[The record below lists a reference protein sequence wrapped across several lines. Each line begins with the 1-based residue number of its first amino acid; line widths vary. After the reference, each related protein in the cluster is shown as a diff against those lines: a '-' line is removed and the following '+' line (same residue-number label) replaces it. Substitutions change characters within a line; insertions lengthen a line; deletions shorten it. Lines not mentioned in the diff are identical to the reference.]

1 MQISVKIDE
10 LKPSASNVRS
20 KHSKEDI
27 QMMADSITH
36 RGIIN
41 PPSVAKNGDGRYE
54 VVAGFL
60 RTLGA
65 AKAGVK
71 EITCIDVTALTPSE
85 RTEISL
91 AENVDRRGMTAM
103 QYYAAFNKLFKA
115 GMPVEKIGERFSK
128 TEREV
133 QQLLAI
139 GSLPK
144 KILDL
149 ADAEEIGD
157 RTLQALAI
165 AAGKDVVRYGKLTA
179 KERPRD
185 WEIQEWLA
193 GDKGMFME
201 KFALFDM
208 ELYTGPKITDLFADT
223 DEVWL
228 MDGEQFWNLQ
238 AAAYDAILKGY
249 DDKGWQLEQIDYWQG
264 WAYERVSKKK
274 GGKVIWCKNEKSG
287 EVEFHVGY
295 KRINT
300 SGKAPKAKGS
310 AGKPEA
316 KPETSQA
323 FDNFMGETRHKALQA
338 FMVQNNRVGIEG
350 ALALVLK
357 QADNISFRSGGL
369 KLSDTYSDSLHSGDD
384 FIYVHDAYTD
394 MLTELGIKEGHTW
407 DVDLAKLVLKF
418 DEYKTAQLVE
428 WIVLTITYNW
438 NMEGKTVTDELGKG
452 LEIIQVTNWKADD
465 AFWNGI
471 KNKDTLLKIA
481 KENSITVT
489 KNATMNS
496 IRSVL
501 KAKVPAT
508 WRPSWL
514 FFGKVS

>member
-1 MQISVKIDE
+1 MLRLKVDE
-10 LKPSASNVRS
+10 LKPSVSNVRS

-65 AKAGVK
+65 AKAGVD
-71 EITCIDVTALTPSE
+71 EIECVDVTALTPSE

-91 AENVDRRGMTAM
+91 SENVDRRGMSAM

-133 QQLLAI
+133 QQFLAI

-157 RTLQALAI
+157 RTIQALAI
-165 AAGKDVVRYGKLTA
+165 ANGKDVIRYGKLTA

-193 GDKGMFME
+193 GEKGMFME
-201 KFALFDM
+201 KYALFDL
-208 ELYTGPKITDLFADT
+208 ELYVGPKITDLFADT

-228 MDGEQFWNLQ
+228 MDGEQFWELQ
-238 AAAYDAILKGY
+238 AKAYDAILKGY
-249 DDKGWQLEQIDYWQG
+249 DDKGWQIEQVEHWQP
-264 WAYERVSKKK
+264 WAYERVAKKK
-274 GGKVIWCKNEKSG
+274 GGKVIWSKNERSG
-287 EVEFHVGY
+287 EIEFHAGY
-295 KRINT
+295 KRIST
-300 SGKAPKAKGS
+300 SGKAPKAK
-310 AGKPEA
+310 AKADGKPEA
-316 KPETSQA
+316 KPATSQA
-323 FDNFMGETRHKALQA
+323 FNNFMDETRHAALQA

-350 ALALVLK
+350 TLALLLK
-357 QADNISFRSGGL
+357 QADNVSFRSAGL
-369 KLSDTYSDSLHSGDD
+369 KLSDAYSDSLHSGDD

-394 MLTELGIKEGHTW
+394 MLTELGMKEGHTW
-407 DVDLAKLVLKF
+407 DVDLAKLSLKF

-428 WIVLTITYNW
+428 WIVLTVTYNW
-438 NMEGKTVTDELGKG
+438 NMESKKATDALGKG

-465 AFWNGI
+465 AFWDGI

-481 KENSITVT
+481 KENSITVS
-489 KNATMNS
+489 KHDTMKKV
-496 IRSVL
+496 RGVL
-501 KAKVPAT
+501 KSRVPAT

-514 FFGKVS
+514 IF

>member
-1 MQISVKIDE
+1 MLITVKVDE

-65 AKAGVK
+65 AKAGIK
-71 EITCIDVTALTPSE
+71 EIGCLDVTALTPSE

-91 AENVDRRGMTAM
+91 SENVDRRGMTAM

-165 AAGKDVVRYGKLTA
+165 APPKDVVRYGKLSA
-179 KERPRD
+179 KQRPRD
-185 WEIQEWLA
+185 WEIQDWLV
-193 GDKGMFME
+193 GPKGMFME
-201 KFALFDM
+201 KFALFDL
-208 ELYTGPKITDLFADT
+208 EHYDGPKIIDLFAKE

-228 MDGEQFWNLQ
+228 TDGQQFTDLQ
-238 AAAYDAILKGY
+238 NNAIKAKVAEYEKKGYTVTEVDHWQSWAYDKLA
-249 DDKGWQLEQIDYWQG
+249 
-264 WAYERVSKKK
+264 KKK
-274 GGKVIWCKNEKSG
+274 GGQVFWARDKRSG
-287 EVEFHVGY
+287 AVEFHAGY
-295 KRINT
+295 KRQ
-300 SGKAPKAKGS
+300 GKTGAAPKAKGS

-316 KPETSQA
+316 QPEISQA
-323 FDNFMGETRHKALQA
+323 FSAYIRQHRHNGVRGELLDDNKAALVVNICLMLKSHDSWRMDQIHMGAVKGEAYETDIVEGIDYAAIEEAFLKISKDDNPKLLYKMSEKDLLNRLAVITAWKWQTYSNEFSDNVAKAIGLKD
-338 FMVQNNRVGIEG
+338 VQNW
-350 ALALVLK
+350 K
-357 QADNISFRSGGL
+357 P
-369 KLSDTYSDSLHSGDD
+369 
-384 FIYVHDAYTD
+384 
-394 MLTELGIKEGHTW
+394 TE
-407 DVDLAKLVLKF
+407 
-418 DEYKTAQLVE
+418 
-428 WIVLTITYNW
+428 
-438 NMEGKTVTDELGKG
+438 
-452 LEIIQVTNWKADD
+452 
-465 AFWNGI
+465 AFWKGI
-471 KNKDTLLKIA
+471 KNKTTLIAIA
-481 KENSITVT
+481 KELKVVHL
-489 KNATMNS
+489 KDATATS
-496 IRSVL
+496 IRKTLIAQV
-501 KAKVPAT
+501 KANG
-508 WRPSWL
+508 WRPKWL
-514 FFGKVS
+514 RF